1 MANTLALMHP
11 QPQSQAKKT
20 ATKDRSEKPCLCCEK
35 KFRPKK
41 PWQDFCKPECKLI
54 SWCANQFLKAFKA
67 GRADGLK
74 NIIQELS
81 TAGRESEAAKR

>member
-1 MANTLALMHP
+1 MAETLALMHP
-11 QPQSQAKKT
+11 QPRSQAKKT
-20 ATKDRSEKPCLCCEK
+20 ATKDRPEKACLCCEK

-41 PWQDFCKPECKLI
+41 SWQEFCKPECKLI

-67 GRADGLK
+67 GKANGLK

-81 TAGRESEAAKR
+81 PDGRESEVAQK